1 MPDPLP
7 DDRRARADA
16 VLALL
21 RGIAP
26 EIDPAAIDPARPLRR
41 QVDLDSMNWLDL
53 MVALQQR
60 FGVRI
65 PESAYP
71 RLVTLN
77 DVLDALQER

>member
-1 MPDPLP
+1 MERQAL
-7 DDRRARADA
+7 RTL
-16 VLALL
+16 VLSTL